1 MANKRMFA
9 KSVVESTEFV
19 TMPHSAQC
27 LYLHLSMNADDDG
40 VVNNAELIMRMGAFK
55 TKDYKKLIENGFVLE
70 ISSKICVITHW
81 RVNNTIRSERYT
93 PTLYQKEIEN
103 LCITNKKYC
112 LDVTHNGTHNVT
124 HNVTPVQNS
133 IEKNRQEQVFV
144 CISESDKKGI
154 WEIFCDKLATF
165 YPEEKIDK
173 DSAYQDW
180 KLCVEN
186 LSIFDDFSDNSN
198 VIGVAIWHYIQ
209 EYRKTHEN
217 ANGSANPAY
226 VCKLSSLFSG
236 DKYDRYIK
244 PNLEQATKWVKSSKD
259 REVTNG

>member
-19 TMPHSAQC
+19 TMSHSAQS

-40 VVNNAELIMRMGAFK
+40 VINNAELIMRMGAFK

-81 RVNNTIRSERYT
+81 RINNTIRSERYT

-112 LDVTHNGTHNVT
+112 LDVTHNVT
-124 HNVTPVQNS
+124 HNGTPVQN
-133 IEKNRQEQVFV
+133 IKEKNIKDKTFV
-144 CISESDKKGI
+144 CISEAEKKGI
-154 WEIFCDKLATF
+154 WDDFCDKLLAF
-165 YPEEKIDK
+165 FPEEKMDK
-173 DSAYQDW
+173 EPAYHGW
-180 KLCVEN
+180 KLRVDN
-186 LSIFDDFSDNSN
+186 LNEFKDFYNN
-198 VIGVAIWHYIQ
+198 ARIVGNAIWLYIQ

-217 ANGSANPAY
+217 EQGCVTSTY
-226 VCKLSSLFSG
+226 VCKLSSLMG
-236 DKYDRYIK
+236 DKYDMYIK
-244 PNLEQATKWVKSSKD
+244 PNLDQAAELVKTGKKQ
-259 REVTNG
+259 EVENG